1 MAGFKA
7 TRGQKSHNWKRM
19 LNGIEIKP
27 CLYCGKNGKQLMA
40 GSVDG
45 EIVMD
50 SDGMQYHIDQF
61 NIHQLN
67 SLYSSV

>member
-7 TRGQKSHNWKRM
+7 KRGQKSHNWKRM

-45 EIVMD
+45 EIVRD
-50 SDGMQYHIDQF
+50 SDGNAIPYRSIQHTSIE
-61 NIHQLN
+61 
-67 SLYSSV
+67 

>member
-7 TRGQKSHNWKRM
+7 TRGQRTHNWKRM

-27 CLYCGKNGKQLMA
+27 CMYVNENGKKTMA

-45 EIVMD
+45 EVIRD
-50 SDGMQYHIDQF
+50 SNGKVLPYRSIQHTSME
-61 NIHQLN
+61 
-67 SLYSSV
+67 